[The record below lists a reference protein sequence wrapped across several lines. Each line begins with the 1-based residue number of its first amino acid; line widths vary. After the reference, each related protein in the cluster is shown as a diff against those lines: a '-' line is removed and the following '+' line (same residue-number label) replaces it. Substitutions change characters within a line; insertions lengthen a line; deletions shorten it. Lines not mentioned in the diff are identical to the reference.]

1 MSTPCINSKT
11 SRLEGELKK
20 GFEEE
25 KGRGKYIGKNEI
37 SLVTTKNTTIKL
49 DRAKTTDKKHKTNI
63 KQPLLILVSISVD
76 GGHGG
81 ERGGGGMTPGG
92 GFGPPQPFSFGSTRL
107 LLFQNSRRFHIHR
120 ITQGLAALGN
130 VQLYT
135 NGMHF
140 TVEDVII
147 MLV

>member
-1 MSTPCINSKT
+1 M
-11 SRLEGELKK
+11 KK
-20 GFEEE
+20 KKEEE
-25 KGRGKYIGKNEI
+25 NIGKNEF

-76 GGHGG
+76 RGHRG

-92 GFGPPQPFSFGSTRL
+92 GFGPPQPFSFGSTRV

-130 VQLYT
+130 V
-135 NGMHF
+135 
-140 TVEDVII
+140 
-147 MLV
+147 